1 MAIAH
6 GGVQTP
12 AFWIAN
18 SAVYRTPPC
27 TALENA
33 TPEFLYITLSALH
46 YVTSIPLTDSI
57 RLLEFCYITRIP
69 LYHGSLI
76 RIT

>member
-1 MAIAH
+1 MKNGHSH

-18 SAVYRTPPC
+18 SAVYRTPPR

-33 TPEFLYITLSALH
+33 TPDIMCFRMTKKEQQINLDKKSKIFHFSSKYGYINHL
-46 YVTSIPLTDSI
+46 
-57 RLLEFCYITRIP
+57 
-69 LYHGSLI
+69 
-76 RIT
+76 